1 MNSSSRDA
9 ILSIALLLAVSAP
22 AFCWQDSSQEQPV
35 LNANR
40 PTGQP
45 NPDQSNS
52 NFVSRTTQAI
62 NYRQGTTN
70 DVELRP
76 TALIPDAKGKAK
88 VQTRSGGSDIE
99 ARVEKLRPANTFGLA
114 YLTYVLWGIS
124 PQGQPTNLGELV
136 VDKDGKAMLKTT
148 TPLQAFAMILT
159 AEPDFAVSIPSEQ
172 VVLENYADPKLKG
185 WVRSI
190 DVSYH
195 LVPRSQYQEQV
206 QPIEKGVYGTTTKDP
221 LILLQARN
229 AVRIA
234 KDAQAA
240 EYAATA
246 LQQAQ
251 QQLDRAE
258 DYNTR
263 KQNKNAITTVAREAV
278 QSAEAARVIAI
289 RAQNQARIDREQRE
303 AHDREAAAQAAAE
316 AQAIA
321 AQKSQAEAQLAQQK
335 AQNEA
340 LQRQLADAQAAK
352 AQAEAQHA
360 QSQAEQAQMQAQQA
374 QAQAEQA
381 EAARHQMRERLLTQ
395 LSQVMETKDTPKGLV
410 VTIPDV
416 LFAVNSSQL
425 KTESRERLARVAG
438 VLLGYPDIH
447 VEVDGYTDSTGSP
460 AYNQKLSQ
468 QRADSVL
475 NYLVSQS
482 VPTASI
488 TAKGFGQD
496 NPVAPNTTAAGRQ
509 QNRRVE
515 LVVSGDSIGSV
526 LGEGG
531 GATTPR

>member
-1 MNSSSRDA
+1 
-9 ILSIALLLAVSAP
+9 
-22 AFCWQDSSQEQPV
+22 AF
-35 LNANR
+35 
-40 PTGQP
+40 
-45 NPDQSNS
+45 
-52 NFVSRTTQAI
+52 
-62 NYRQGTTN
+62 
-70 DVELRP
+70 
-76 TALIPDAKGKAK
+76 
-88 VQTRSGGSDIE
+88 
-99 ARVEKLRPANTFGLA
+99 
-114 YLTYVLWGIS
+114 
-124 PQGQPTNLGELV
+124 
-136 VDKDGKAMLKTT
+136 
-148 TPLQAFAMILT
+148 
-159 AEPDFAVSIPSEQ
+159 
-172 VVLENYADPKLKG
+172 
-185 WVRSI
+185 
-190 DVSYH
+190 
-195 LVPRSQYQEQV
+195 
-206 QPIEKGVYGTTTKDP
+206 
-221 LILLQARN
+221 
-229 AVRIA
+229 
-234 KDAQAA
+234 
-240 EYAATA
+240 
-246 LQQAQ
+246 
-251 QQLDRAE
+251 
-258 DYNTR
+258 
-263 KQNKNAITTVAREAV
+263 
-278 QSAEAARVIAI
+278 